1 MQVKYIVYQKKDE
14 KNPKVAIWQT
24 DGSITHPIY
33 RQQHNIEPKEM
44 SSVGYLN
51 FNPQKEIWELEHYP
65 LNPAPSS
72 ILGVIHQAKINK
84 RDKIFVQKEI
94 YKTDFLKDKKLQME
108 TYKESLA
115 LKQEW
120 KLALKAFLLGR

>member
-1 MQVKYIVYQKKDE
+1 M
-14 KNPKVAIWQT
+14 
-24 DGSITHPIY
+24 
-33 RQQHNIEPKEM
+33 
-44 SSVGYLN
+44 
-51 FNPQKEIWELEHYP
+51 EHYP

-120 KLALKAFLLGR
+120 KLAFKAFLFGR